1 MRIIEHGDG
10 PIVAVAGWDIKV
22 VADALRV
29 HIQVGGASVR
39 AATLVAVLD
48 VVMPKLR
55 LQSCV
60 CGSVEHQVADCPERP
75 MRRLRSV

>member
-10 PIVAVAGWDIKV
+10 PIVAVAGWGIKV

-29 HIQVGGASVR
+29 HVQIGGASAR
-39 AATLVAVLD
+39 AATLVAVLG
-48 VVMPKLR
+48 VVTPRLKLR
-55 LQSCV
+55 PCV

-75 MRRLRSV
+75 ARRLRSV

>member
-1 MRIIEHGDG
+1 MRIIERDDG

-29 HIQVGGASVR
+29 HVQVGDASAR

-48 VVMPKLR
+48 VVTPKLR
-55 LQSCV
+55 LQPCV
-60 CGSVEHQVADCPERP
+60 CCSVEHQVADCLERP
-75 MRRLRSV
+75 MCRLRSV